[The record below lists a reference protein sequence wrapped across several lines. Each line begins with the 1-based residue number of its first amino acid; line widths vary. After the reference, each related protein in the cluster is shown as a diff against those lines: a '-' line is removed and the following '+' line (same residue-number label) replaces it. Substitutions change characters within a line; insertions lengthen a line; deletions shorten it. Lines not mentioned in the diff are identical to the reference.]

1 MDARTLR
8 LLELEKIAARLE
20 NSCAC
25 ALGRA
30 RVRALRP
37 TTDDTEARRRL
48 AETSEARRVLDD
60 GKNPPFGGITDIS
73 QSVKNAAVGAMLDAA
88 SLLSVAQ
95 FAGGARRLRES
106 IASTR
111 REDFPILH
119 AAATNIAP
127 RPDLEKAIFDAIDES
142 TRDIKDDASLDL
154 LRARR
159 AMRQTQH
166 SIQTRLRS
174 MLTDPSVQPHLQDAF
189 VTVRDGRYCLPVRA
203 DSRGRVPG
211 IVHDRS
217 GSGGAFFVE
226 PQAVV
231 EMNNRLRELA
241 ADEQEA
247 IRQILSS
254 LSARVG
260 GASDDLNFALEAAA
274 TLDFAF
280 AKAHLSRDMNALEPL
295 ILPRDHAPE
304 YALLAARHPLVEGCV
319 ANDILLGE
327 VGDAPGA
334 GRAET
339 DEARAGG
346 FDAMLITGPNTGG
359 KTVVLKTLGLL
370 TAMACCGLHLPVGN
384 GSRLR
389 LPSQI
394 FADIGDEQSIEQ
406 SLSTFSSHVKNIIA
420 ILEKARAGD
429 LILLDEVGAG
439 TDPDEGAALAK
450 AVLRTLQR
458 RGAQIVATTH
468 YGELKQF
475 ALGAQRFQNASVEF
489 DVKTLRPTYHL
500 RIGVPGAS
508 NALDIAARLG
518 MPNDLVNRAR
528 RYLGRDRAAAEQAT
542 QQLEETQREM
552 TQRSAEA
559 ERARDEIETMRREYS
574 QQLEKLRA
582 ENQAERDHARRQAGR
597 VLQKA
602 QDESEAILRD
612 LRRAA
617 RESKGTEEAREKLR
631 ELKRDLGGAS
641 TREAAATP
649 VGAAAKSGNASSE
662 NSGEKSSGA
671 PRFKEKSASGGRLA
685 AKTAS
690 PFTAKIGDA
699 VQIKSLGRE
708 GVLLSLPDHRGR
720 AEVRVGA
727 ARVQVTQ
734 GDLETPRASS
744 PGGVASILVRKAVNT
759 ADEINLIGHNVED
772 ALRELDEYLDDA
784 ILAETKQVRIVHGKG
799 SGALRNAIHRYLKNH
814 SGVREY
820 SQAPQNEGGEGATV
834 AVLDA

>member
-1 MDARTLR
+1 MDTRTLR

-37 TTDDTEARRRL
+37 TTDDGEARRRL

-73 QSVKNAAVGAMLDAA
+73 HSVKNAAVGAMLDAA

-119 AAATNIAP
+119 SSATQIVP

-166 SIQTRLRS
+166 GIQTRLRT
-174 MLTDPSVQPHLQDAF
+174 MLSDPSVQPHLQDAF

-260 GASDDLNFALEAAA
+260 GAADDLNFALEACA

-319 ANDILLGE
+319 PNDILLGE
-327 VGDAPGA
+327 VAA
-334 GRAET
+334 LGRDNRES
-339 DEARAGG
+339 DEARENG

-370 TAMACCGLHLPVGN
+370 SAMACCGLHLPVGN

-429 LILLDEVGAG
+429 LILLDEIGAG

-518 MPNDLVNRAR
+518 MPTDLVNRAR

-559 ERARDEIETMRREYS
+559 ERARDEIEAMRREYS
-574 QQLEKLRA
+574 QQLEKLRE

-617 RESKGTEEAREKLR
+617 RESKSTEEAREKLR
-631 ELKRDLGGAS
+631 ELKRDLGSAS
-641 TREAAATP
+641 TRTSSATP
-649 VGAAAKSGNASSE
+649 VGAAAKSENGGEPVGSE
-662 NSGEKSSGA
+662 SVSGV

-685 AKTAS
+685 AKTIA

-708 GVLLSLPDHRGR
+708 GVLLSLPDNRGR

-734 GDLETPRASS
+734 TDLETPRASS
-744 PGGVASILVRKAVNT
+744 PGGVAAILVRKAVNT

-772 ALRELDEYLDDA
+772 ALRELDDYLDNA
-784 ILAETKQVRIVHGKG
+784 ILAESKQVRIVHGKG
-799 SGALRNAIHRYLKNH
+799 SGALRGAIHRYLKNH

-820 SQAPQNEGGEGATV
+820 SQAPPSEGGEGATV